1 MQGYAS
7 AAMTLDTYA
16 GLLGN
21 DLDAVSDRRDEI
33 RAKTVVRDLVGKT
46 RILNEKSPEISMI
59 SGLSAGA
66 PGGI

>member
-1 MQGYAS
+1 MQGDAS

-16 GLLGN
+16 DLFED

-59 SGLSAGA
+59 SGL
-66 PGGI
+66 